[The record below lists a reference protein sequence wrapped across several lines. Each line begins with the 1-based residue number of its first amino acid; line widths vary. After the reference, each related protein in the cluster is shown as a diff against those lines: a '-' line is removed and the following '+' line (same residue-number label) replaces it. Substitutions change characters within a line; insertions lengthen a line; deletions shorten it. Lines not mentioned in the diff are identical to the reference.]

1 MNKSF
6 KIVLAAVAILGAL
19 VSLKLLSEL
28 YDEKLKK
35 VYFDV

>member
-1 MNKSF
+1 MNKVL
-6 KIVLAAVAILGAL
+6 KIMLAAIAILGTL
-19 VSLKLLSEL
+19 VSVKLISEL